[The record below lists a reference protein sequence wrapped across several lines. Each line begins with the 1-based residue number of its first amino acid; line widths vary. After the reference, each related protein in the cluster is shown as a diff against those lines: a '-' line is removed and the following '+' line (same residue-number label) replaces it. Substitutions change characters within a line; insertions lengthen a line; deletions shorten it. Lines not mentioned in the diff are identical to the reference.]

1 MGTKVKIASIDPND
15 PDFNKERDAIDI
27 DMEVQ
32 RFDEN
37 FSGLELPEEVNQKV
51 IGYLEKIIRKSYEYK
66 QYINYLKTELDITSC
81 ALIPTL
87 NITDLDISLEF
98 HHYPITLYDIV
109 ETIVHKYFATKKE
122 TEKVAMFDVMEEVM
136 KEHYAGDIGL
146 VPLSTTMHEM
156 AHSGAIK
163 IPFSSVYGNV
173 DKFVAKYGKYMRPEL
188 REKVT
193 NAKLIDNKMA
203 EEFNKKLEKNVMH
216 YNIEYH
222 DRKKEGSEDDG
233 SKK

>member
-1 MGTKVKIASIDPND
+1 MGTKVKIASIDPDD
-15 PDFNKERDAIDI
+15 PNFDKEHDAIEV
-27 DMEVQ
+27 DMNVQ
-32 RFDEN
+32 KFDEN

-51 IGYLEKIIRKSYEYK
+51 IAYIEKILRKSYEYK
-66 QYINYLKTELDITSC
+66 QYIAYLKSELDITKC

-87 NITDLDISLEF
+87 DVKDLDISLEF

-109 ETIVHKYFATKKE
+109 DTMINKYFATKKD
-122 TEKVAMFDVMEEVM
+122 TEKVSMFDVMEDVM
-136 KEHYAGDIGL
+136 REHYAGNIGL

-156 AHSGAIK
+156 AHSGSIK

-173 DKFVAKYGKYMRPEL
+173 DQFVAKYGQYMRPEL
-188 REKVT
+188 REKVK
-193 NAKLIDNKMA
+193 NAKLISNKTA

-222 DRKKEGSEDDG
+222 NRKEGNTDG
-233 SKK
+233 AES

>member
-1 MGTKVKIASIDPND
+1 MATKVKISSIDPND
-15 PDFNKERDAIDI
+15 PDFQKEHDAVDV
-27 DMEVQ
+27 DMDVQ

-37 FSGLELPEEVNQKV
+37 FSGLELPEEINQKV
-51 IGYLEKIIRKSYEYK
+51 ISYLEKIIRKSYEYK
-66 QYINYLKTELDITSC
+66 QYIGYLKSELDITTC

-87 NITDLDISLEF
+87 DISELDISLEF

-109 ETIVHKYFATKKE
+109 ETLIHKYFATRKNN
-122 TEKVAMFDVMEEVM
+122 EKISMFDVMEEAM

-146 VPLSTTMHEM
+146 VPLSATMHEM

-163 IPFSSVYGNV
+163 IPFTSVYGNV
-173 DKFVAKYGKYMRPEL
+173 DKFVAKYGQYMRPEL
-188 REKVT
+188 KDKVT
-193 NAKLIDNKMA
+193 NAKLIDNKIA

-222 DRKKEGSEDDG
+222 DRKTEENEGSEE
-233 SKK
+233 